1 MKITQ
6 SYVTLCNPIDY
17 TVCRILQA
25 RILEWVAISF
35 SRGFSQPREKTQ
47 VSWIADRF
55 FTSWATWE
63 AQALYQGRGRGDPNS
78 FYDAAVTL
86 IPKDS
91 KAKEGRD
98 REKEEE
104 RKRER
109 ERDEQK
115 KITLIIGEKNH
126 WQNIIKKISST
137 LKRITYPECVCQE
150 MQSRSSVWKYII
162 NIINHIKRKKN

>member
-1 MKITQ
+1 MKVTQ
-6 SYVTLCNPIDY
+6 SYVTLCNPMDY

-98 REKEEE
+98 RDKEEE

-109 ERDEQK
+109 ERWTKENYNNHRWK
-115 KITLIIGEKNH
+115 KPLTKYYKKKN
-126 WQNIIKKISST
+126 QQYIKKNYI
-137 LKRITYPECVCQE
+137 PWVCV
-150 MQSRSSVWKYII
+150 SRDAK
-162 NIINHIKRKKN
+162 